1 MKISKKIIRLFIGI
15 MMLISLFG
23 CNNSNIGNT
32 KEQINNSTQP
42 QNGKIYE
49 IDGVKSED
57 NKIVQIIEEVGVF
70 NNMVDASRTYKICE
84 SVIDNKNK
92 DKTTVVVKYK
102 IKNDNTF
109 KVDNYTSVRPF
120 VTNTGE
126 KGNLINGTYDIE
138 IGAKETI
145 EEYVVF
151 NLSKTKPEELKSLKM
166 WWIIGYHNGEEQEI
180 IDDTN
185 SYVKDNKFDII
196 LE

>member
-1 MKISKKIIRLFIGI
+1 
-15 MMLISLFG
+15 MLISLFG